1 MRLLLIEP
9 SPHGGLLHYL
19 VQLGDALA
27 ARGHSVELLTARDN
41 ELVGRARIA
50 TMRPELPRL
59 VKNTDAAPIGLAYR
73 VRQAA
78 VAARLVRSWSR
89 ILFAAR
95 TGGHDA
101 VVTGADTGILP
112 AAAAAHLLTRLPGRP
127 PLVRIAHN
135 LRAPNRW
142 GGDALLRDS
151 SLLDRLRRA
160 TGSRFDLTLVPG
172 ERARAEFE
180 ARWAKP
186 PRTAI
191 VPHGDERLF
200 AEEPPAPATEERV
213 LFFGEWRKV
222 KGLPVLMEAFDALRR
237 RRPDARLT
245 IAGSPFASDT
255 DPDVIRRWAAGHG
268 DDVEVIDRYVPI
280 DDVAGIFARARVV
293 ATPYLTGNQSGV
305 IALAMTMGR
314 AVVTSDVGELGTTVG
329 DGDGGRVVAPGDAAG
344 LAAALEELIA
354 QPELAARFG
363 ASNRRRA
370 LESTGWEHAAL
381 KLERALEPIVADWP
395 QSRRTPDA
403 D

>member
-1 MRLLLIEP
+1 MG
-9 SPHGGLLHYL
+9 SPPE
-19 VQLGDALA
+19 DT
-27 ARGHSVELLTARDN
+27 SVELLTARDN
-41 ELVGRARIA
+41 ELVDRARIA
-50 TMRPELPRL
+50 TMRPELPPL
-59 VKNTDAAPIGLAYR
+59 VKNTDAAPTGVRYR
-73 VRQAA
+73 IRQAG

-89 ILFAAR
+89 ILVATR
-95 TGGHDA
+95 TVGHDA
-101 VVTGADTGILP
+101 VVTGADIGLLP
-112 AAAAAHLLTRLPGRP
+112 AAAAAHLLTRLLSRP
-127 PLVRIAHN
+127 PLVRISHN

-151 SLLDRLRRA
+151 PLLDRLLRA
-160 TGSRFDLTLVPG
+160 TGARFDLTLVPG
-172 ERARAEFE
+172 ERAKAAFE
-180 ARWAKP
+180 ARWTSP

-200 AEEPPAPATEERV
+200 AEEPPAPAAEERI

-222 KGLPVLMEAFDALRR
+222 KGLPILMEAFYGLRG

-268 DDVEVIDRYVPI
+268 GDVEVIDRYVPI

-305 IALAMTMGR
+305 VALAMTMGR
-314 AVVTSDVGELGTTVG
+314 AVVTSDVGELGVTVG
-329 DGDGGRVVAPGDAAG
+329 DGEGGRVVAPGDAEG

-354 QPELAARFG
+354 QPELAARYG

-370 LESTGWEHAAL
+370 LESTSWEQAAL
-381 KLERALEPIVADWP
+381 RLERALEPIVADWP
-395 QSRRTPDA
+395 HSRRAPAA